1 MSCLIRISTW
11 QVFSAPV
18 KEDKEYLVTLWVPY
32 EQVCRNCNWQY
43 VIYTPSRITRDV
55 RMGEPTETEAVRQ
68 LEAAAQRACPPV
80 NGCPRCHDDAH
91 VSKEVR
97 EEYRKKTRRQIGI
110 ALSLCLV
117 GIVGAGLLYYVQT
130 QQSVEAGVVLS
141 IAKAMGG
148 ALPVSV
154 RDIYVAGACLILA
167 SVYSAYRILLRRGS
181 IGLWVCAGEGLI
193 LENLE
198 QESEHEAICPSCKS
212 AMVPIWDVK
221 L

>member
-1 MSCLIRISTW
+1 
-11 QVFSAPV
+11 
-18 KEDKEYLVTLWVPY
+18 
-32 EQVCRNCNWQY
+32 
-43 VIYTPSRITRDV
+43 VIYTPSRITQDA
-55 RMGEPTETEAVRQ
+55 RMGEPTETEALRQ

-80 NGCPRCHDDAH
+80 NGCPRCHDAAH
-91 VSKEVR
+91 VSKEAR
-97 EEYRKKTRRQIGI
+97 EKYRKETGRQMRS
-110 ALSLCLV
+110 ALLLCLV

-130 QQSVEAGVVLS
+130 QQFVKAGAVLS
-141 IAKAMGG
+141 IAKAIGS

-154 RDIYVAGACLILA
+154 NDMYVAGACLILA
-167 SVYSAYRILLRRGS
+167 SGYSAYRILLGRGS

-198 QESEHEAICPSCKS
+198 QQSELEAMCPSCKS